1 MAPQDLEHLK
11 NQSGS
16 NETLLNLIM
25 SAQEM
30 EPVKR
35 ELTRNFEEVKKLAG
49 KIDKHS

>member
-1 MAPQDLEHLK
+1 MAPQDLEHMK
-11 NQSGS
+11 NTEN

-25 SAQEM
+25 SSQEM

-49 KIDKHS
+49 KSK